1 MTGPNAVG
9 FRLGSKIANRHAM
22 TPGPLQQSAV
32 CRTVIGCAI
41 EVHRHLGAGLL
52 ESTYSPCLAYELTQ
66 QRLRFRVQVPVPV
79 TYKGI
84 DINCSYRADF
94 IVEDTLLIELKSV
107 ERLLPIHDAQVLTYL
122 KLTGAQ
128 QALLMNFNVPR
139 LVDGLRSFLGRKHLV
154 DMKGPEVGQRE
165 EG

>member
-1 MTGPNAVG
+1 VRPGG
-9 FRLGSKIANRHAM
+9 FKE
-22 TPGPLQQSAV
+22 SAL

-41 EVHRHLGAGLL
+41 EVHRHLGVGLL
-52 ESTYSPCLAYELTQ
+52 ESTYAPCFAYELTQ
-66 QRLRFRVQVPVPV
+66 QGLQFHAQVPVPV

-94 IVEDTLLIELKSV
+94 IVEGRLLIELKSV

-122 KLTGAQ
+122 KLTRAE

-139 LVDGLRSFLGRKHLV
+139 LVDGLRSFLGQLAS
-154 DMKGPEVGQRE
+154 
-165 EG
+165 